1 MLLTFS
7 FQSSLLFFTIYRLL
21 GRTRAISMAL
31 PWAALA
37 LQRNQTTDVAEK
49 LGKSL
54 SGAQRTSHGI
64 DFELILMLEVTI
76 WP

>member
-1 MLLTFS
+1 
-7 FQSSLLFFTIYRLL
+7 
-21 GRTRAISMAL
+21 MAL